1 MAQRSVP
8 SPSGLS
14 RSTSARRWMTVAS
27 VAAAATLAACSAPG
41 SGSGSVDTASAG
53 EPAAVSTDLGTDPIE
68 LTLYDGAGLKAVDD
82 ALIAAFTTKYPNVT
96 ITTRFDPDDVQAQNA
111 PRVLSSDNP
120 PDIARIV
127 ALGDIVKNGQLTDL
141 EPWAA
146 AYGWDALPGG
156 QLAMYTVDA
165 DGVRGSGAQYTVA
178 SGFVVTGLYYDK
190 SVAAT
195 VGMTTPP
202 ATVDE
207 LEAALAKAKDA
218 GVVPMII
225 GNQTGQGTFPIQ
237 MMINSYAGQ
246 QSVNDWVFNVAD
258 ATIDTPEGVEAVT
271 RVADWAAQGYFN
283 SDANGTDST
292 TALGRF
298 TQGEALFYPSGNWDA
313 SSLQDQMGD
322 NVGFVLPPATT
333 VGSSLAMSDPVS
345 NFGIPAKSTNKDA
358 AAVFLNFLTS
368 PEARQVMVDF
378 GFAPSGTGD
387 APTTPDGSLNAEIQA
402 AFAGLVEADGQVQFV
417 QNATSGINAIWLAQT
432 QLLIE
437 ARTTPQDYLAA
448 VQAAYQEQLGR

>member
-1 MAQRSVP
+1 MA
-8 SPSGLS
+8 
-14 RSTSARRWMTVAS
+14 VAAF
-27 VAAAATLAACSAPG
+27 AAAATLAACSAPG
-41 SGSGSVDTASAG
+41 SGSGGGTSASA
-53 EPAAVSTDLGTDPIE
+53 PSAVSTELGTDPVE
-68 LTLYDGAGLKAVDD
+68 LTLYDGAGLKKVDD

-141 EPWAA
+141 APYAA

-165 DGVRGSGAQYTVA
+165 DGVRGSGSQYTVA

-190 SVAAT
+190 SVAAK

-202 ATVDE
+202 TTINE
-207 LEAALAKAKDA
+207 LEADLAKAKDA
-218 GVVPMII
+218 GVVPMIV
-225 GNQTGQGTFPIQ
+225 GNQTGQAVFPIQ
-237 MMINSYAGQ
+237 MMLNNFAGQ
-246 QSVNDWVFNVAD
+246 QSINDWVFDVPD
-258 ATIDTPEGVEAVT
+258 ATIDTPEGVDAVT
-271 RVADWAAQGYFN
+271 RVSDWAAKGYFN
-283 SDANGTDST
+283 SDANGTDAT

-298 TQGEALFYPSGNWDA
+298 TKDEALFFPSGNWDA

-322 NVGFVLPPATT
+322 NVGFILPPAKTA
-333 VGSSLAMSDPVS
+333 GSSLAMSDPVS
-345 NFGIPAKSTNKDA
+345 NFGIPAKSTKKDA
-358 AAVFLNFLTS
+358 AAAFLNFLIS
-368 PEARQVMVDF
+368 PEARQVMVDA

-387 APTTPDGSLNAEIQA
+387 APTTTAGSLNAEIQA

-417 QNATSGINAIWLAQT
+417 QNATSGINATWIAQT

-437 ARTTPQDYLAA
+437 GRTSPQDYLTAI
-448 VQAAYQEQLGR
+448 QAAYQEQLGR